1 MAKINENEKTCSN
14 KKIKKNRCF
23 HCNKK
28 SLMLTQCKCKN
39 YFCFEHRLPEVHCC
53 CYDFKA
59 ENSRTEFV
67 DCNFKKIDKI

>member
-1 MAKINENEKTCSN
+1 MAKTNENENISN
-14 KKIKKNRCF
+14 SKNIKKKRCF

-28 SLMLTQCKCKN
+28 TLMLTQCKCMN
-39 YFCFEHRLPEVHCC
+39 FFCFQHRLPEVHSC

-59 ENSRTEFV
+59 QRDEKDFV